1 MICGQVY
8 PMNTPY
14 IISCAITG
22 TLSFL
27 LGIFVYFKNRESNV
41 NKVCMLLNFSVSL
54 WAWSL
59 FGRDLAYEK
68 TTALFFVR
76 LCYVGTIFLPALF
89 FHFVSSLLKVEK
101 KSLIVAFY
109 GLSVTFLIFDST
121 PLLIK
126 DVRGI
131 LSFRYYGIPGPVYP
145 FYTVFLIGIMTY
157 SHYILIKYLKKSGA
171 HTRNQI
177 KYLLFATVIG
187 FFGGATTFLP
197 VFKIEIF
204 PFGFYLVSIYVLI
217 TSYAIVKHRLM
228 DINVVLKKGT
238 TYVLL
243 LLLLFTPSLLLIF
256 LAQQVFFN
264 RVDYLFSFII
274 VLLLILVTILFF
286 RIKPQTEKAVEQFL
300 FKDKY
305 DYRETLGTFSKA
317 MVSILDLQS
326 LSKRIVETITQT
338 MGVEKASLFLWD
350 EGKGAYSLFESK
362 NIKMASSTL
371 LLPKNDP
378 LPNYLQKIGEIII
391 REELAKGENIR
402 ELNDVIKKMSL
413 LESEVSIP
421 FISKGQLV
429 GMINLSHKF
438 TKDIYSH
445 EDIELLTT
453 LANQTAV
460 AIENARL
467 YEDLKKSKSY
477 IRRADRLAS
486 LGTLTAGLA
495 HEIRNPLV
503 AIKTLTQL
511 LPERLDDEEFRN
523 QFLKIAAG
531 EVDRISSLVTEL
543 LEFARPSDPKLEL
556 EDINAVLDGMILL
569 VSTETKKKQIS
580 VTKDYAPDLSPV
592 QIDREQIKQVFLN
605 ILLNAIEATK
615 ENGKITVKTRS
626 FMKPGG
632 EPYAQIEF
640 TDTGCG
646 IPDEYLEDIFNP
658 FFTTKSTGS
667 GLGLSIS
674 NQIIQDHRGY
684 IDVESQLGKG
694 SSFFIN
700 LPVNQEHPKRRQS
713 DFENNQNFSNT
724 VERR

>member
-1 MICGQVY
+1 
-8 PMNTPY
+8 MNTAY
-14 IISCAITG
+14 IVSCGLTAI
-22 TLSFL
+22 LSLL
-27 LGIFVYFKNRESNV
+27 LGFFVITKNISSNI
-41 NKVCMLLNFSVSL
+41 NRTCMLLNFSVSL
-54 WAWSL
+54 WCWGL
-59 FGRDLAYEK
+59 FGRELFIEK
-68 TTALFFVR
+68 ATALFFVR
-76 LCYVGTIFLPALF
+76 LCYVGAIFIPAIFL
-89 FHFVSSLLKVEK
+89 HFVSSLLRII
-101 KSLIVAFY
+101 KSRVIVPVY
-109 GLSVTFLIFDST
+109 ILSVIFLIFDFT
-121 PLLIK
+121 PLFIK
-126 DVRGI
+126 DVGPI
-131 LSFRYYGIPGPVYP
+131 LSFRFYGIPGRVFSLFVISFIAVTVY
-145 FYTVFLIGIMTY
+145 G
-157 SHYILIKYLKKSGA
+157 HYILIKYLKKSGGQ
-171 HTRNQI
+171 TRNQI

-228 DINVVLKKGT
+228 DINIVLKKGS

-243 LLLLFTPSLLLIF
+243 MLLLFGPSILLII
-256 LAQQVFFN
+256 LGQKVFFN
-264 RVDYLFSFII
+264 KINYLFSGII
-274 VLLLILVTILFF
+274 TLLLFLVSILFY

-305 DYRETLGTFSKA
+305 DYRETLGKFSKA
-317 MVSILDLQS
+317 MVTILDLQS

-338 MGVEKASLFLWD
+338 MGVEKAFLFLLN
-350 EGKGAYSLFESK
+350 EEKGSYSLFESK
-362 NIKMASSTL
+362 NIKMTASTPELS
-371 LLPKNDP
+371 KDDP
-378 LPNYLQKIGEIII
+378 LPHYLKKIGEIII
-391 REELAKGENIR
+391 KEELAKGANIS

-413 LESEVSIP
+413 LEAEMSIP
-421 FISKGQLV
+421 LISKGQLI

-438 TKDIYSH
+438 NKDIYSH
-445 EDIELLTT
+445 EDIELLST
-453 LANQTAV
+453 LANQTAI

-467 YEDLKKSKSY
+467 YEDLRKSKSY

-511 LPERLDDEEFRN
+511 LPERLDDEEFRT
-523 QFLKIAAG
+523 QFLQIASG
-531 EVDRISSLVTEL
+531 EVDRISSLVNEL

-556 EDINAVLDGMILL
+556 ENINTILDGMLL
-569 VSTETKKKQIS
+569 LASTETKKKQINIIKNFAS
-580 VTKDYAPDLSPV
+580 DLPPV

-605 ILLNAIEATK
+605 ILLNAVDATR
-615 ENGKITVKTRS
+615 ENGKITVKTQS
-626 FMKPGG
+626 FIKPGG
-632 EPYAQIEF
+632 EPFAQIEF

-646 IPDEYLEDIFNP
+646 IPEEYLEDIFNP

-684 IDVESQLGKG
+684 IDVESQLDKG

-700 LPVNQEHPKRRQS
+700 LPVNQEYPKRRKS
-713 DFENNQNFSNT
+713 DIGNNNNISNIFEG
-724 VERR
+724 R